1 MRRPGCGASTRASE
15 AFAPPGSADRWSVH
29 TTKDSETMSHEQID
43 GGRLNRRDF
52 FRTAGAGVAAATVMM
67 TPREAAQAQAA
78 AQKAA
83 LDRIASNSYPIR
95 PLFKS
100 RVNPGGGA
108 RGGAAARGDSAGNPA
123 AAQPPAG
130 GRGAG
135 AGAGAAGG
143 RGAGAGRGA
152 ADAEALAQNPNAAR
166 PLAVAEAAAT
176 ARANNLNTQQMKEK
190 YGEITMLDFPQ
201 FTKDTF
207 PGVTHMDLF
216 SSLFGDVT
224 DDSMFLEG
232 PGGRTGGFDPIS
244 PSGRKWLDKLADNCA
259 KLGVKVQHISN
270 NAPTNLANYGSPEND
285 AQRKA
290 GVAMAKRWL
299 EGCAVLGV
307 KSMRMNS
314 PQALGPSIRPNAIPR
329 GPGDGYPRNIDIVP
343 LLETAIESYKEM
355 SDFGGNL
362 GIRVTIENHWGL
374 AADPMNIRTIIDEVN
389 HPYCEASPDFGNWEH
404 DYMLFNGLKALAP
417 YSHTNVHAKYWDR
430 WGDKNDVQRS
440 TRIMLAGG
448 FKGTFALEY
457 EQGPLNGVEGAKYL
471 YKEVLAALTTPTPV
485 VG

>member
-1 MRRPGCGASTRASE
+1 M
-15 AFAPPGSADRWSVH
+15 ADD
-29 TTKDSETMSHEQID
+29 TNAGT
-43 GGRLNRRDF
+43 LNRRDF
-52 FRTAGAGVAAATVMM
+52 FKTAGAGVTAATVLLS
-67 TPREAAQAQAA
+67 PHEAAFAQAA

-83 LDRIASNSYPIR
+83 LERIASNSYPIR
-95 PLFKS
+95 PLFKQ
-100 RVNPGGGA
+100 RPNPGGGA
-108 RGGAAARGDSAGNPA
+108 GRAGGAAPGDNARNPA
-123 AAQPPAG
+123 AAQAGAADRGGGGQPGG
-130 GRGAG
+130 GRGG
-135 AGAGAAGG
+135 RGGGAAE
-143 RGAGAGRGA
+143 
-152 ADAEALAQNPNAAR
+152 AEALDQNPNAAR
-166 PLAVAEAAAT
+166 PLAVAAAAT
-176 ARANNLNTQQMKEK
+176 AARANNLNTQQMKEK

-207 PGVTHMDLF
+207 PGVTRMDLF
-216 SSLFGDVT
+216 SALFGDVG
-224 DDSMFLEG
+224 DDSMFLPG
-232 PGGRTGGFDPIS
+232 PNGRPGGFDPLS
-244 PSGRKWLDKLADNCA
+244 PSGRKWLDKLANI
-259 KLGVKVQHISN
+259 LVTTGTKVQHISN
-270 NAPTNLANYGSPEND
+270 NAPTNLAAYGSPEED
-285 AQRKA
+285 EKRLA

-343 LLETAIESYKEM
+343 LMAAAIESYKAM
-355 SDFGGNL
+355 ADFGGNL

-417 YSHTNVHAKYWDR
+417 YAHTNVHAKYWDR
-430 WGDKNDVQRS
+430 WGDMNDVQRS

-471 YKEVLAALTTPTPV
+471 YKEVLAALTTPTPI
-485 VG
+485 VGL